1 MAIGEDAIRS
11 EIGALKNLLAQKDY
25 YVRKVLY
32 EVCEYLEGQG
42 VALPMF
48 DKYKAAEEEAQGFR
62 TRINEL
68 EQELQP
74 EE

>member
-1 MAIGEDAIRS
+1 M
-11 EIGALKNLLAQKDY
+11 
-25 YVRKVLY
+25 LY

>member
-1 MAIGEDAIRS
+1 MAIDEDAIKS
-11 EIGALKNLLAQKDY
+11 EIGALKNLLEQKDY
-25 YVRKVLY
+25 YARKVLY

-42 VALPMF
+42 ASLPMF
-48 DKYKAAEEEAQGFR
+48 DKYKAVEEEAQGFR
-62 TRINEL
+62 ARINEL